1 MEAVAGCLTAPE
13 CAKPE
18 TLIWY
23 DLGFLRE
30 ARAALEELPDQTAM
44 LSSGETPE
52 AAEKEAKQLGA
63 SRLVLIDAAGRR
75 EVQL

>member
-1 MEAVAGCLTAPE
+1 MADGRA
-13 CAKPE
+13 
-18 TLIWY
+18 
-23 DLGFLRE
+23 E
-30 ARAALEELPDQTAM
+30 ARVLVIDLRRIRAA
-44 LSSGETPE
+44 GETPE